1 METVVWVFF
10 AILSFIALGK
20 LMSNNYKADLP
31 LCNNL
36 PSATN
41 PKTTNVAIKK

>member
-1 METVVWVFF
+1 METVVWLLVL
-10 AILSFIALGK
+10 ALGFIALGK

-36 PSATN
+36 PSATK
-41 PKTTNVAIKK
+41 PKTTNVAINK

>member
-1 METVVWVFF
+1 METVGWMLV

-20 LMSNNYKADLP
+20 LMSNNYKVDLP
-31 LCNNL
+31 LRNNL